1 MRQEGIKLLVEVK
14 RNNVWETLS
23 EIDLIGDVTYKS
35 LAVPIDVE
43 SLENLEIRLRSG
55 FHFWEV
61 DYLGLA
67 HESENIA
74 IKINDLTPTI
84 ATNSQSESQLD
95 KLQGTDEK
103 YLISTPDNA
112 STVVTFENIPLP
124 NLGKRSLFLEANGYY
139 LIQKQYTGKPNY
151 KRLSKFKKPGELS
164 RFSKEQYTEFQKK
177 FSFQ

>member
-1 MRQEGIKLLVEVK
+1 MAYE
-14 RNNVWETLS
+14 
-23 EIDLIGDVTYKS
+23 S

-43 SLENLEIRLRSG
+43 SIENLEIRLRSG

-67 HESENIA
+67 RETENIDV
-74 IKINDLTPTI
+74 KIHDLTPTI
-84 ATNSQSESQLD
+84 ATNSQGESQLD
-95 KLQGTDEK
+95 KLHGTDEK

-112 STVVTFENIPLP
+112 STVVTFENLPIP

-151 KRLSKFKKPGELS
+151 KRLSKFKKPGEFS
-164 RFSKEQYTEFQKK
+164 RFSKEKYIEFQKQIA
-177 FSFQ
+177 FQ